1 MYETGN
7 ICISWRRKI
16 IRRSV
21 FNLYHGD
28 HGGTFLGN
36 TEQDRFRKKYL
47 CRGRKCRGVPSFRS
61 EKQNGND
68 HAYVA
73 SGFTAALAGIV
84 LASMNR
90 QAIAKAAQGYD
101 NFVLTALVVGGVR

>member
-36 TEQDRFRKKYL
+36 TEQDRFRKKFYAVGGNAEA
-47 CRGRKCRGVPSFRS
+47 CRLSGVRS
-61 EKQNGND
+61 RMVTIT
-68 HAYVA
+68 AYVA
-73 SGFTAALAGIV
+73 SGFYSGACRNCVYQYEPAGNRKGGAGI
-84 LASMNR
+84 
-90 QAIAKAAQGYD
+90 
-101 NFVLTALVVGGVR
+101 